1 MQMKL
6 LLSSSN
12 PLARVGARYLSTT
25 DKPVRWGILSA
36 GKIASDYAKA
46 IAHTQGAEA
55 IAVAA
60 RSATKAQEFADKHN
74 IQKAY
79 GSYQELLADKDV
91 DVVYVGSIAD
101 YHFPLAA
108 QSILAKK
115 PTVVEKPLS
124 LSYKDTKSLVQLS
137 RQKNVFL
144 MEGMWTRCF
153 PATRKVQQ
161 LVCTGEIGKVVAVQA
176 DFGWSTANSGPEDRI
191 WNPKSGGMI
200 LDIGM
205 YLAQVGQVA
214 YPGEEAERIQSMGIK
229 KNGVDHTVMSNIQY
243 SNGGMLQFYVTGDA
257 NTEERVVIQG
267 TKGRIIIDP
276 AAHVPTVVRL
286 QKDEGRGAVQESVF
300 EYPLPDDSYTS
311 WNYPGS
317 IGFTYQIQAVG
328 EALRKGEKECR
339 YFTLD
344 DSLQVGSILD
354 AVLQQVH
361 DDDLPSTDAASVLSA

>member
-1 MQMKL
+1 
-6 LLSSSN
+6 
-12 PLARVGARYLSTT
+12 
-25 DKPVRWGILSA
+25 
-36 GKIASDYAKA
+36 
-46 IAHTQGAEA
+46 
-55 IAVAA
+55 
-60 RSATKAQEFADKHN
+60 
-74 IQKAY
+74 
-79 GSYQELLADKDV
+79 
-91 DVVYVGSIAD
+91 
-101 YHFPLAA
+101 
-108 QSILAKK
+108 
-115 PTVVEKPLS
+115 
-124 LSYKDTKSLVQLS
+124 
-137 RQKNVFL
+137 
-144 MEGMWTRCF
+144 
-153 PATRKVQQ
+153 
-161 LVCTGEIGKVVAVQA
+161 
-176 DFGWSTANSGPEDRI
+176 
-191 WNPKSGGMI
+191 
-200 LDIGM
+200 M

-361 DDDLPSTDAASVLSA
+361 DDDLSSADAASVLSA